1 MIISFVW
8 LYMFK
13 CNVYAHVLADQ
24 TQKDFWVFYMFL
36 KMILYFRTFS
46 FCSKCIFVF
55 FFKNWFRCCFAR
67 SLRLRAS
74 HEMCLREIKKLH
86 FLFRKSRYYLAGILL
101 LTLIAKCFLGK
112 NWNFFNFI
120 QRLSRLSCECFAT
133 KHFSRK
139 LQCVSRLILRLL
151 NSQKM
156 CIFSFI

>member
-13 CNVYAHVLADQ
+13 CNVYTHVLADQ

-36 KMILYFRTFS
+36 KMILYFPTFS

-67 SLRLRAS
+67 SSRLRAS
-74 HEMCLREIKKLH
+74 HEMCLMEIKKSH
-86 FLFRKSRYYLAGILL
+86 FSVRKSRYCLAGISL
-101 LTLIAKCFLGK
+101 LTLLAKCFLGK

-120 QRLSRLSCECFAT
+120 QRLSRLSCDCFVT
-133 KHFSRK
+133 KHFSWK
-139 LQCVSRLILRLL
+139 LQCVSRLILRLPNL
-151 NSQKM
+151 RKT